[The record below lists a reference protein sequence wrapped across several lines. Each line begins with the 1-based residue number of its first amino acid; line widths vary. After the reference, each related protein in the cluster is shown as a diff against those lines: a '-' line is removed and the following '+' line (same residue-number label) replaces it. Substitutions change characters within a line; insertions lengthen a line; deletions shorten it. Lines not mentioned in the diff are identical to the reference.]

1 MIVSPRGATAP
12 VARNAALPSAER
24 AGFGRVSTASFELR
38 TTIPNLPQNEASA
51 SEPARYSSP
60 DPAVAR
66 FQLWTR
72 SMDVAEHDATAPDP
86 DRSAPFS
93 TDLVVAVRNEHGTSS
108 VVWLASGSRE
118 EMERALAV
126 LQSDGWDPADTCWN
140 AGLGEWTRS
149 ALPVVEITPD
159 A

>member
-60 DPAVAR
+60 DPAV
-66 FQLWTR
+66 
-72 SMDVAEHDATAPDP
+72 
-86 DRSAPFS
+86 
-93 TDLVVAVRNEHGTSS
+93 VRNEHGTSS